1 MSKPLSTKITDL
13 MYVDDLK
20 AFAASEI
27 KLNKVLKSTKSAM
40 QDIGLEWNPKKCAT
54 VHVRRGVQVKD
65 ETGVQLDD
73 GAVLTNLK
81 EGTYYKFLGTLE
93 NLKQDD
99 KLALNVAAKEY
110 LQRMSVIWSSP
121 LSDHNRV
128 AA

>member
-1 MSKPLSTKITDL
+1 MHGIIIIIIIIQ
-13 MYVDDLK
+13 
-20 AFAASEI
+20 A
-27 KLNKVLKSTKSAM
+27 
-40 QDIGLEWNPKKCAT
+40 
-54 VHVRRGVQVKD
+54 KD

-110 LQRMSVIWSSP
+110 LQRMSVHCQITT
-121 LSDHNRV
+121 
-128 AA
+128 A